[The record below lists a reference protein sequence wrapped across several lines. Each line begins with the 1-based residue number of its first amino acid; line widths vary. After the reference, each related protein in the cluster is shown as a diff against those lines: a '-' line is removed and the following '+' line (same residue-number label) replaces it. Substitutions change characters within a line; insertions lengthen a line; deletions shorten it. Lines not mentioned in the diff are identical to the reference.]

1 MKECSL
7 ISLNRTQLTI
17 RLSKTGKIE
26 MKIRNQRLS
35 IITATLLCLAVVPQS
50 ANAIWYIDRLSI
62 DEGLTTVDRMLG
74 EDLLQVRSDVYYKVD
89 VAQIES
95 TPQAAGTISAPVEV
109 AKYAVVLD
117 GVIDKIINW
126 DGFSENEDLS
136 ENAVIIKLPKGDGVT
151 YIDEKGV
158 LRLSAIYQGSIVSA
172 QVSPTEL
179 VTPKVGLVEKAPLT
193 EPTPPVGTPVPFENA
208 PQVTSQKV
216 AADNSVSMTIQV
228 PTVNVPAN
236 STVHVQV
243 VTDGRSTTSI
253 GIDPNTPSTTVTVN
267 NLPQN
272 ENVTVKTV
280 ITDTVTNKET
290 VIINPV
296 VTTIPAPIVTPEP
309 ARNPAVDKA
318 TVAAPAVTSSTTD
331 ATGHRVV
338 DIKTPVIPDYDPTKS
353 VASLMVVGPGGST
366 TSIGLFGSGETLSVG
381 SLSPDASYTVKIV
394 IRDLGSGKE
403 TIISGEQI
411 SKGVNP

>member
-1 MKECSL
+1 MSRGFKKL
-7 ISLNRTQLTI
+7 AFISILVC
-17 RLSKTGKIE
+17 G
-26 MKIRNQRLS
+26 
-35 IITATLLCLAVVPQS
+35 ATSVTSS
-50 ANAIWYIDRLSI
+50 ANAIWRIDHMLLDGGSATA
-62 DEGLTTVDRMLG
+62 ERMLG
-74 EDLLQVRSDVYYKVD
+74 EDLLQVRSDIYYKVD

-95 TPQAAGTISAPVEV
+95 TPQAAGTTPAPAEI

-126 DGFSENEDLS
+126 DGHSENEDLS
-136 ENAVIIKLPKGDGVT
+136 ENAVIIKLPQGDGVT

-193 EPTPPVGTPVPFENA
+193 EPAPPVGTPVPFENA

-216 AADNSVSMTIQV
+216 AADNSVSVTIQV

-236 STVHVQV
+236 STVQVQV

-253 GIDPNTPSTTVTVN
+253 GIDPTAPSTTVTVN

-290 VIINPV
+290 VIVNPV
-296 VTTIPAPIVTPEP
+296 VTTIPAAIVTPEP
-309 ARNPAVDKA
+309 ARSPIVDMA
-318 TVAAPAVTSSTTD
+318 TVAVPAIASSTTD
-331 ATGHRVV
+331 ASGHRVV
-338 DIKTPVIPDYDPTKS
+338 EIKTPVIPDYDPTKS
-353 VASLMVVGPGGST
+353 IATLMVVGPGGST
-366 TSIGLFGSGETLSVG
+366 TAIGLFGAGETLTVG
-381 SLSPDASYTVKIV
+381 SLGPDSTYTVKVV
-394 IRDLGSGKE
+394 IRDLGTGQE
-403 TIISGEQI
+403 TVIAGQSI